1 VIDTVSIPTVSDPC
15 VSEETVNDMRATD
28 LSGAVW
34 RRSGHSGGD
43 NGSQC
48 VEVAVLGDR
57 AAVRDS
63 KNTDAHALDFPVGTL
78 TAFVAAVTAGIWRQ
92 R

>member
-1 VIDTVSIPTVSDPC
+1 VSVTK
-15 VSEETVNDMRATD
+15 EKVNDMQATD

-34 RRSGHSGGD
+34 RRSSHSGGD

-48 VEVAVLGDR
+48 VEVAMFAHR
-57 AAVRDS
+57 AALRDS
-63 KNTDAHALDFPVGTL
+63 KIPATPALVFPAGTV
-78 TAFVAAVTAGIWRQ
+78 TAFLAAAGAGVWDQ

>member
-1 VIDTVSIPTVSDPC
+1 MIPVSK
-15 VSEETVNDMRATD
+15 EKVNDMQATD
-28 LSGAVW
+28 LSRALW
-34 RRSGHSGGD
+34 RRSSHSGGD

-48 VEVAVLGDR
+48 VEVAVLADR

-63 KNTDAHALDFPVGTL
+63 KNTAVIALDFPTTTL
-78 TAFVAAVTAGIWRQ
+78 TAFVGAVRDDTWHQ

>member
-1 VIDTVSIPTVSDPC
+1 MSTVGKEKVD
-15 VSEETVNDMRATD
+15 EMQATD

-34 RRSGHSGGD
+34 RKSSHSGGD

-48 VEVAVLGDR
+48 VELAVHAGR
-57 AAVRDS
+57 GAVRDS
-63 KNTDAHALDFPVGTL
+63 KNTAAVALDFPLHTL
-78 TAFVAAVTAGIWRQ
+78 AAFVGAAKCGDWHQ

>member
-1 VIDTVSIPTVSDPC
+1 MCDVSVTK
-15 VSEETVNDMRATD
+15 EKANDMQATD
-28 LSGAVW
+28 LSGALW
-34 RRSGHSGGD
+34 RRSSHSGGD

-48 VEVAVLGDR
+48 VEVAMLADR

-63 KNTDAHALDFPVGTL
+63 KVPAAPALAFPAGTV
-78 TAFVAAVTAGIWRQ
+78 TAFLAAAGAGEWDQ

>member
-1 VIDTVSIPTVSDPC
+1 VICTVSEQKVD
-15 VSEETVNDMRATD
+15 DMQATD

-34 RRSGHSGGD
+34 RRSSHSGGD

-48 VEVAVLGDR
+48 VEVAVLADR
-57 AAVRDS
+57 AGVRDS
-63 KNTDAHALDFPVGTL
+63 KMVAAPALAFPVATL
-78 TAFVAAVTAGIWRQ
+78 TAFVAAARRGDLHQ

>member
-1 VIDTVSIPTVSDPC
+1 MSTVGKEKVD
-15 VSEETVNDMRATD
+15 EMQATD

-34 RRSGHSGGD
+34 RRSSHSGGD

-48 VEVAVLGDR
+48 VELAVLADR
-57 AAVRDS
+57 LAVRDS
-63 KNTDAHALDFPVGTL
+63 KNTAAVALDFPLPTL
-78 TAFVAAVTAGIWRQ
+78 AAFVGAAKLGGWLQ

>member
-1 VIDTVSIPTVSDPC
+1 MCTVSKEKVD
-15 VSEETVNDMRATD
+15 DMQATD

-34 RRSGHSGGD
+34 RRSSYSGGD

-48 VEVAVLGDR
+48 VEVAVVTDR

-63 KNTDAHALDFPVGTL
+63 KVPAAPVLAFPVATL
-78 TAFVAAVTAGIWRQ
+78 TAFVAVARRGHWHQ

>member
-1 VIDTVSIPTVSDPC
+1 M
-15 VSEETVNDMRATD
+15 EATD
-28 LSGAVW
+28 LSRAGW
-34 RRSGHSGGD
+34 RRSSHSGGD

-48 VEVAVLGDR
+48 VEVAVLAGR

-63 KNTDAHALDFPVGTL
+63 KNTAAVVLDFPMGTL
-78 TAFVAAVTAGIWRQ
+78 AAFVGAAKQGTWHQ

>member
-1 VIDTVSIPTVSDPC
+1 MSS
-15 VSEETVNDMRATD
+15 VSEETVIKEKVIEMQATD

-34 RRSGHSGGD
+34 RRSSHSGGD

-48 VEVAVLGDR
+48 VEVVVL
-57 AAVRDS
+57 ASCEAVRDS
-63 KNTDAHALDFPVGTL
+63 KMTAAPALVFERGTVSDFIAA
-78 TAFVAAVTAGIWRQ
+78 TARGAWDQ

>member
-1 VIDTVSIPTVSDPC
+1 
-15 VSEETVNDMRATD
+15 MQATD

-34 RRSGHSGGD
+34 RRSSHSGGD

-48 VEVAVLGDR
+48 VEVAAVADR

-63 KNTDAHALDFPVGTL
+63 KAPAAPVLAFPVATL
-78 TAFVAAVTAGIWRQ
+78 TAFVAVAGRGNWYQ

>member
-1 VIDTVSIPTVSDPC
+1 MIGCSDRVVDSTVSKEKVI
-15 VSEETVNDMRATD
+15 EMQATD

-34 RRSGHSGGD
+34 RRSSHSGGD

-48 VEVAVLGDR
+48 VEVAMSADR
-57 AAVRDS
+57 AALRDS
-63 KNTDAHALDFPVGTL
+63 KMTAAQALVFGVGTVS
-78 TAFVAAVTAGIWRQ
+78 AFIADVRRGAWDQ